1 MLQEAGQAKI
11 FLPFI
16 AKGYNFITGN
26 TLIDNPQDVYD
37 SYVKKNKIIIKCRGD
52 ILICWEIFR

>member
-1 MLQEAGQAKI
+1 VLQEAGQAKI

-37 SYVKKNKIIIKCRGD
+37 SYVKKK
-52 ILICWEIFR
+52 